1 MKSQVL
7 PVVHDLPE
15 EIKATHWKL
24 RQAPVKGHYELT
36 LTGKFLRME
45 RNKLKS
51 NDALG
56 RWHA

>member
-24 RQAPVKGHYELT
+24 RQAPVKGHYELN

-45 RNKLKS
+45 RNKLRS

-56 RWHA
+56 R